1 MANSRGIPLTK
12 DILLC
17 PHCNYDY
24 SKTNLIYRF
33 LKSGNKANLSFYCDC
48 GKDLLLSNCVNF
60 FKIYDITE
68 RKIRRNI
75 QIKAKRAKERENAA
89 RHAQ

>member
-1 MANSRGIPLTK
+1 MANSRGIPLKK
-12 DILLC
+12 DILNC
-17 PHCNYDY
+17 PNCNFDY

-48 GKDLLLSNCVNF
+48 GKDLMLSNCVNF

-75 QIKAKRAKERENAA
+75 QIKAKRAKERENGTIEA
-89 RHAQ
+89 R